1 MGCGVCLWV
10 GKQVGVEER
19 KNAKIEAT
27 EAGEKQRTLKY
38 FVQSCF
44 YSKCFLN
51 ESSNLKKIGCG
62 CHWAQK
68 VIARELTE

>member
-1 MGCGVCLWV
+1 MWV
-10 GKQVGVEER
+10 GKQVGVEEIIRRLKR
-19 KNAKIEAT
+19 KRD
-27 EAGEKQRTLKY
+27 EKQRTLTTY

-44 YSKCFLN
+44 YSKSFLN